1 MKIAVLSG
9 KGGTGKTLV
18 AVNLA
23 AVAVKSIYLDC
34 DVEAPNGHLFFK
46 PGQRTESE
54 VKVKIPYVDDSK
66 CNGCR
71 KCVEFCNFNA
81 LAYIHNRL
89 MVFEDICHSCGGCLL
104 VCPEQAILEK
114 DKAIGKIQIGFS
126 ESVEMKSG
134 SLNIGE
140 STGVPVIKTL
150 LEMSGSRE
158 ELTIIDGPPGSACT
172 VMETIKDV
180 DYCILVAEPTAFG
193 VHNLEMVHE
202 LVRLFGKR
210 FGVVL
215 NKCTEG
221 DNPSEKYCTD
231 HNIKILSKIPID
243 ETLGR
248 LNSNGEIAVR
258 VNGDY
263 AKLFGELLKTVEMGG
278 SK

>member
-1 MKIAVLSG
+1 MKLVVLSG

-23 AVAVKSIYLDC
+23 ATADKSIYLDC

-46 PGQRTESE
+46 PETLLESD
-54 VKVKIPYVDDSK
+54 VSVKIPYADDLK
-66 CNGCR
+66 CTGCR
-71 KCVEFCNFNA
+71 KCVEFCHFNA
-81 LAYIHNRL
+81 LAYIYNRM

-104 VCPEQAILEK
+104 VCPEKALFEK
-114 DKAIGKIQIGFS
+114 EKSIGKIQIGYS
-126 ESVEMKSG
+126 ENVEMKSG

-140 STGVPVIKTL
+140 STGVPIIKAL
-150 LEMSGSRE
+150 LNMSGNQE

-180 DYCILVAEPTAFG
+180 DYCVLVAEPTTFG

-202 LVRLFGKR
+202 LVGLFGKK

-215 NKCTEG
+215 NKCTGG
-221 DNPSEKYCTD
+221 DNPSENYCTEKQ
-231 HNIKILSKIPID
+231 IKILSRIPFD
-243 ETLGR
+243 ENLGR

-258 VNGDY
+258 VNRFY
-263 AKLFGELLKTVEMGG
+263 EKMFGELLSIVELEA